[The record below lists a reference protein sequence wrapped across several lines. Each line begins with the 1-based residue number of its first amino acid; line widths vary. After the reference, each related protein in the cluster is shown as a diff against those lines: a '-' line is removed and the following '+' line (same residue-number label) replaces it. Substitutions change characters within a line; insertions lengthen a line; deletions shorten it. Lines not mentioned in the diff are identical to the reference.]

1 MSREPWCDSVSG
13 HFDLANTKAQYLL
26 AIVID
31 IVTAKDKSTHLFDPG
46 NGLILLLHDMEHATP
61 QGGSGFREGFLRHG
75 ITRSNKAGVGISYWN
90 LMMKFR
96 SDESAGE
103 MSSNEDGMSTCELS
117 F

>member
-1 MSREPWCDSVSG
+1 
-13 HFDLANTKAQYLL
+13 
-26 AIVID
+26 
-31 IVTAKDKSTHLFDPG
+31 
-46 NGLILLLHDMEHATP
+46 MEHATP

-103 MSSNEDGMSTCELS
+103 VSSNEDGYPQVNCHSSNRREFAMGQADR
-117 F
+117 